1 MTMTDL
7 VFQAA
12 VHAFREH
19 ARAQGWEIADERAI
33 PHGYQ
38 FRVRDGSS
46 EVPVNLY
53 ATGRAVIQ
61 GKPSSLQTAIQAW
74 WAEQAA
80 AASRPAAKANGFVD
94 PAPTGLSRIGLDE
107 SGKGDYFG
115 PLVIGAAHVD
125 AATEGRLLALGV
137 RDSKR
142 LTDERIGEL
151 ADRIQAL
158 CICGVVAIEPPS
170 YNRLHAQFKN
180 LNRLLAWGHARALEN
195 VLGRVACDL
204 AIADQFG
211 DAAYLREALLE
222 KGRGIRLEQRPH
234 AEDDVAV
241 AAASILARAAFVR
254 RLQKLSGQVGIA
266 LPKGASDPAI
276 LAAGRAVLAR
286 GGRDA
291 LAQVAKLHF
300 KTTRLIESG

>member
-1 MTMTDL
+1 MPNMVL
-7 VFQAA
+7 QALR
-12 VHAFREH
+12 HAFREY
-19 ARAQGWEIADERAI
+19 ADAQGWQIVEERDI
-33 PHGYQ
+33 PHGHQ
-38 FRVRDGSS
+38 FRVRDGNL
-46 EVPVNLY
+46 EVPVNVY

-80 AASRPAAKANGFVD
+80 AGSRAAAKANGYVD
-94 PAPTGLSRIGLDE
+94 PAPTGVSRIGLDE

-125 AATEGRLLALGV
+125 ATNEGRLLQLGV
-137 RDSKR
+137 RDSKQ
-142 LTDERIGEL
+142 LTDARIGEL
-151 ADRIQAL
+151 AASIRAL
-158 CICGVVAIEPPS
+158 CVSAVFAVEPAS
-170 YNRLHAQFKN
+170 YNRLYEQFRN
-180 LNRLLAWGHARALEN
+180 LNRMLAWGHARALEN
-195 VLGRVACDL
+195 VLGRVGCEL

-211 DAAYLREALLE
+211 DATYLREALLE
-222 KGRGIRLEQRPH
+222 KGRGIRLEQRPR

-241 AAASILARAAFVR
+241 AAASILARAAFVQ

-276 LAAGRAVLAR
+276 LAAGRALLAR

-300 KTTRLIESG
+300 KTTRLIETG

>member
-1 MTMTDL
+1 MPDAAL
-7 VFQAA
+7 QALQR
-12 VHAFREH
+12 AFREY
-19 ARAQGWEIADERAI
+19 AGAQGWQIVEERDI
-33 PHGYQ
+33 PHGRQ
-38 FRVRDGSS
+38 FRVRDGNL

-74 WAEQAA
+74 WAEQTA
-80 AASRPAAKANGFVD
+80 AASRPAAKANGRVD
-94 PAPTGLSRIGLDE
+94 LARTGVSRIGLDE

-125 AATEGRLLALGV
+125 VTNEARLLQLGV
-137 RDSKR
+137 RDSKQ
-142 LTDERIGEL
+142 LTDARIGEL
-151 ADRIQAL
+151 AASIQTL
-158 CICGVVAIEPPS
+158 CVSTVFTIEPTS
-170 YNRLHAQFKN
+170 YNKLYEQFRN
-180 LNRLLAWGHARALEN
+180 LNRMLAWGHARALEN
-195 VLGRVACDL
+195 VLRRVACEL

-222 KGRGIRLEQRPH
+222 KGRGIRLEQRPR

-254 RLQKLSGQVGIA
+254 RLQRLSGQVGVA

-276 LAAGRAVLAR
+276 LAVGRAVLAR

-300 KTTRLIESG
+300 KTTRLIEPG